1 MCAYMYRDTH
11 LFVCTYTYVLYRYIC
26 IYVCVFSGRS
36 FELQNNKNPLIIQI
50 VKNVFKN
57 TKVKKKEAKK
67 TRLKILLMDFF

>member
-1 MCAYMYRDTH
+1 M
-11 LFVCTYTYVLYRYIC
+11 YIC
-26 IYVCVFSGRS
+26 VCVFSGRS

-67 TRLKILLMDFF
+67 KLD